1 MARYTYTP
9 GGRLATIESGNG
21 IITRYTYDGE
31 GNLSGLSVQKGEAWL
46 LYATAFTYDLR
57 GNRLTKRGQRLGEG
71 GRREKTHYH
80 YAWIEEAGAVCP
92 VIDFQETCC
101 YNEGNQLTRRSSF
114 GETTDYTYDANG
126 SLVKE
131 TTVSPEGSG
140 GKKEEKETFYHYDL
154 LNRQVRVEVVLEY
167 K

>member
-1 MARYTYTP
+1 MMGKETCPVFLSRRERP
-9 GGRLATIESGNG
+9 GCFT
-21 IITRYTYDGE
+21 
-31 GNLSGLSVQKGEAWL
+31 L
-46 LYATAFTYDLR
+46 LPLPTTL
-57 GNRLTKRGQRLGEG
+57 GGRGQRLGEG

-154 LNRQVRVEVVLEY
+154 LNRQGRVEGPEGRRWGGA
-167 K
+167 KGRADHR